1 MKRKLLLHTC
11 CGPCFLGT
19 YENLKASDFEI
30 TNYFH
35 NPNIWPEEEYQRR
48 KENLKK
54 VTAEIGSEFIEGE
67 YLPGEHAVAIRGL
80 ESEFPGRCL
89 ECYRIRLEKTAQ
101 YAKEN
106 GYDFFSTTLLVSP
119 YQQHE
124 ALKEIG
130 EKIGKQIGVP
140 FCYQDFRPGYRA
152 GQTKAKELEIYRQK
166 YCGCKY
172 SKEYK

>member
-1 MKRKLLLHTC
+1 M
-11 CGPCFLGT
+11 GT
-19 YENLKASDFEI
+19 YENLKGSDLEI
-30 TNYFH
+30 TNYFY
-35 NPNIWPEEEYQRR
+35 NPNIWPEEEYQKR

-54 VTAEIGSEFIEGE
+54 VTTELGSEFIEGE
-67 YLPGEHAVAIRGL
+67 YLPREHAQAVRGL
-80 ESEFPGRCL
+80 ESEFPRRCL

-101 YAKEN
+101 YAKQN

-124 ALKEIG
+124 VLKEVG
-130 EKIGKQIGVP
+130 EEIGKRIGVT
-140 FCYQDFRPGYRA
+140 FYYQDFRPGYRA